1 MAIKTAVFP
10 VAGLGTRFLPATK
23 ALPKELLPVVDT
35 PLIQYAVDEAIEA
48 GIENLV
54 FVTGRGKTA
63 IEDHF
68 DVSYELEA
76 TLSSRDQTETLAML
90 QAIRPHPGQFAYVRQ
105 MEPLGLGHAVW
116 CARHLISD
124 EPFAV
129 ILADDLLH
137 PTGDALKAMIAE
149 HEATGANIVLVED
162 VNPSH
167 TDRYGIITPGE
178 STDTATEVIGIVEKP
193 ASAAAPSHLG
203 VIGRYILN
211 PSIMDRLA
219 STEPGSIGEIQLT
232 DAIAASLETELV
244 RAVTNPGVRFDCGTK
259 IGMIEA
265 TITVASER
273 DAPRS

>member
-1 MAIKTAVFP
+1 M
-10 VAGLGTRFLPATK
+10 
-23 ALPKELLPVVDT
+23 
-35 PLIQYAVDEAIEA
+35 
-48 GIENLV
+48 
-54 FVTGRGKTA
+54 TGRGKTA

-68 DVSYELEA
+68 DISYELEA
-76 TLSSRDQTETLAML
+76 TLASRDEVETLAML
-90 QAIRPHPGQFAYVRQ
+90 QEIRPHPGQFVYVRQ

-162 VNPSH
+162 VDPSH

-193 ASAAAPSHLG
+193 APRWHLRTSESSEG
-203 VIGRYILN
+203 TF
-211 PSIMDRLA
+211 SIR
-219 STEPGSIGEIQLT
+219 
-232 DAIAASLETELV
+232 
-244 RAVTNPGVRFDCGTK
+244 
-259 IGMIEA
+259 
-265 TITVASER
+265 
-273 DAPRS
+273 RS